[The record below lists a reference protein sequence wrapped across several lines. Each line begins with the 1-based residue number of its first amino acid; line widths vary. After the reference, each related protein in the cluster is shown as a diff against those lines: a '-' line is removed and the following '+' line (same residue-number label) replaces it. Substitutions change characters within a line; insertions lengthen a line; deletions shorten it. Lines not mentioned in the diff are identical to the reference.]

1 MNVSSGLG
9 YGCPLLEEPR
19 ALNWVAYIV
28 SVLRN
33 FLIRFGILFLSV
45 LFHEVTS

>member
-19 ALNWVAYIV
+19 ALNYVLIMAFVVA
-28 SVLRN
+28 SVFDRSGVVLYHLRD
-33 FLIRFGILFLSV
+33 
-45 LFHEVTS
+45 